1 MTGVFVVT
9 LNAASPVRL
18 ASAPRIGVLVVRAN
32 VADPRPLIEAVSS
45 GVFVERVKVTLP
57 LPETIS
63 SPSGV
68 LVVMLK
74 LVDPSPGS
82 PLMPVAV
89 AALAHLSPAT
99 LGIHVFVP
107 LNQMGATLG
116 DLAPRLAALTV
127 LALGYVLWA
136 AWRSLGAP
144 TGSPRKP

>member
-74 LVDPSPGS
+74 LVAPSPGK
-82 PLMPVAV
+82 PLIPVAV
-89 AALAHLSPAT
+89 ALKASAASRDDSPPPLFGIIQADGARFPFGTADLLSIT
-99 LGIHVFVP
+99 
-107 LNQMGATLG
+107 
-116 DLAPRLAALTV
+116 APGMT
-127 LALGYVLWA
+127 
-136 AWRSLGAP
+136 
-144 TGSPRKP
+144 